1 MIQPLAAYA
10 GETTVRSFFETL
22 DRECSG
28 YCLLAGYEELPVTV
42 CSDIDFMVSQQDFER
57 LPQIL
62 SSFAREVG
70 FRLVRNIEHQTTA
83 CSYALAQS
91 QPSQVLFLHPDSCS
105 DYRRANRTWLRSE
118 AVLARR
124 RRHPNGFWIPA
135 AADGFLYYLIKRIE
149 KLSLEERHTQQL
161 SRLFSEDR
169 LGCTEALTQRLTTT
183 SAQLVVE
190 AVRSDDWQ
198 PVIGAIHELRE
209 ELLAR
214 ASVDSLRTK
223 LGELRRKIRRV
234 VQPTGLCVAVLGP
247 DGSGKSSVIE
257 QYLPA
262 IAQVCTGTACFHLR
276 PRLLRGLAAAQ
287 TINTDPHGQKS
298 RGLLASTAKLLFLW
312 ADYVL
317 GYYLRVRPLLVR
329 STLVVFDRYYQD
341 LLIDARRFRYAG
353 PQWLARLVAAL
364 IPMPDLMLVLDAP
377 AHVLQARKQ
386 EVSGEESSRQAEA
399 YRAVANS
406 PALRGHAV
414 LVDAAR
420 PLEQVVYQCA
430 DRTLA
435 LLAMRTAKRLHLD

>member
-1 MIQPLAAYA
+1 LIHALAAYA
-10 GETTVRSFFETL
+10 GETTVRALFEAL
-22 DRECSG
+22 DRKCSG
-28 YCLLAGYEELPVTV
+28 YCLLAGYEKLSVTV
-42 CSDIDFMVSQQDFER
+42 RSDIDFMVSQQDFER
-57 LPQIL
+57 LPRIIR
-62 SSFAREVG
+62 SFAEETG
-70 FRLVRNIEHQTTA
+70 FRLVQELQHETTA
-83 CSYALAQS
+83 RYYILAQS
-91 QPSQVLFLHPDSCS
+91 RPGRVLFLHPDSCS
-105 DYRRANRTWLRSE
+105 DYRRANRTWLRPE
-118 AVLARR
+118 VVLARR

-169 LGCTEALTQRLTTT
+169 LGCTEALTQCLTTT

-190 AVRSDDWQ
+190 AVRSGDWQ
-198 PVIGAIHELRE
+198 PVIEAIQELDE
-209 ELLAR
+209 ELLAG
-214 ASVDSLRTK
+214 ATVDSLRTK
-223 LGELRRKIRRV
+223 LGELRRRIRRWAL
-234 VQPTGLCVAVLGP
+234 PTGLCVAVLGP

-257 QYLPA
+257 QYLSA
-262 IAQVCTGTACFHLR
+262 LALAFRRTAYFHLR
-276 PRLLRGLAAAQ
+276 PRLLRGLSEGQ
-287 TINTDPHGQKS
+287 TDSTDPHGQIP
-298 RGLLASTAKLLFLW
+298 RGALMSTAKLLFLW

-329 STLVVFDRYYQD
+329 TTLVVFDRYYQD
-341 LLIDARRFRYAG
+341 LLIDARRFRYGG

-386 EVSGEESSRQAEA
+386 EVSAEESARQAEA

-430 DRTLA
+430 DQTLA
-435 LLAMRTAKRLHLD
+435 LLATRTAKRLHLD

>member
-1 MIQPLAAYA
+1 MIHALAAYA
-10 GETTVRSFFETL
+10 DKTTIRALLEAL

-42 CSDIDFMVSQQDFER
+42 RSDIDFMVSQRDFER
-57 LPQIL
+57 LPRIL
-62 SSFAREVG
+62 SSFAREIG
-70 FRLVRNIEHQTTA
+70 FRLVQGLQHETTA
-83 CSYALAQS
+83 CYYILAQS
-91 QPSQVLFLHPDSCS
+91 GPGRVLFLHPDACS
-105 DYRRANRTWLRSE
+105 DYRKHNKTWLRPE

-135 AADGFLYYLIKRIE
+135 AVDGFLYYLIKRFD
-149 KLSLEERHTQQL
+149 KLSLEERHAQRL
-161 SRLFSEDR
+161 SRLFSEDVQ
-169 LGCTEALTQRLTTT
+169 GSTEALARRLTIG

-190 AVRSDDWQ
+190 AARSGDWQ
-198 PVIGAIHELRE
+198 PVVEAIQKLDE
-209 ELLAR
+209 ELLTR

-223 LGELRRKIRRV
+223 LGELSRKIRRWAL
-234 VQPTGLCVAVLGP
+234 PTGLCVAVLGP

-257 QYLPA
+257 QYLSALAPA
-262 IAQVCTGTACFHLR
+262 FRRTACFHLR
-276 PRLLRGLAAAQ
+276 PRLLRGSSDGR
-287 TINTDPHGQKS
+287 TDNTDPHGQIP
-298 RGLLASTAKLLFLW
+298 RGALMSAAKLLFLW

-317 GYYLRVRPLLVR
+317 GYCFRVRPLLVR

-341 LLIDARRFRYAG
+341 LLIDARRFRYGG

-386 EVSGEESSRQAEA
+386 EVSAEESARQAEA